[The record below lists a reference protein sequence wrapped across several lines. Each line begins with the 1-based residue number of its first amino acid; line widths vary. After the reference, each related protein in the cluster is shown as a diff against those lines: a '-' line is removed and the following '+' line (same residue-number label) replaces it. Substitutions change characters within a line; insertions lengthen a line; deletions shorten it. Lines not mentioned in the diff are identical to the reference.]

1 MFGETTFCT
10 SFTDPSQV
18 LWVENLFNRC
28 KTSLPKFVPWLKSS
42 RYSLFLT
49 FKSPICCLLFHI
61 RGWQCSRKKG
71 LFRTWPAGG
80 GRSRGKEGLKVVKT
94 CCQFNLFQLPM
105 FWQLT
110 CKASY
115 YEEIIGK
122 SFSSLMV
129 SWESSVQNIQTQC
142 FETTPK
148 HIT

>member
-28 KTSLPKFVPWLKSS
+28 KTSLPKFVLWLKSS

-80 GRSRGKEGLKVVKT
+80 GRSRGLKVAKT
-94 CCQFNLFQLPM
+94 CCQFNLFQLPI

-142 FETTPK
+142 FETTPE